1 MPAVVGWCC
10 RAETKRR
17 WSVVGSMLQPA
28 ISRSNAR
35 LRKRASDGLWGSVN
49 FARLQPTSNLL
60 ETGNGRA
67 GGDRPYKGGQHGRGR
82 I

>member
-1 MPAVVGWCC
+1 MKAAA
-10 RAETKRR
+10 RAET
-17 WSVVGSMLQPA
+17 PA
-28 ISRSNAR
+28 LS
-35 LRKRASDGLWGSVN
+35 ASSQTVFAWLCGSVN

-67 GGDRPYKGGQHGRGR
+67 GDDRPYKGGQHGRRR